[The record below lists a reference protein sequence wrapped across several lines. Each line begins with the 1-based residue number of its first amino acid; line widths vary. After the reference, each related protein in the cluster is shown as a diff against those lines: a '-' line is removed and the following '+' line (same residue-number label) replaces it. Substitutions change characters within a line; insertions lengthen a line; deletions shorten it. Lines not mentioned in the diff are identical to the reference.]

1 VARFIRNYE
10 IVHKLGG
17 GKFGEVFLAAGETP
31 GRGLSAGRRRV
42 VAVKKLRDSSSSGAV
57 QLLMQEFALLDQ
69 VKHRSIVRVFEYI
82 QEENAVVMEAVDGV
96 TLRQVLDE
104 CDKAHEQVFTEAVIE
119 IACEIAD
126 ALYQAYTTPGD
137 NGEPLR
143 LVHRDL
149 KPENVMLTP
158 TGEVKILD
166 FGLARVDNADFQRED
181 PNRLRGTPLYMA
193 PEQAQ
198 MREVDHRTDLFA
210 LGLITYELLMGRA
223 AYRVPENSP
232 DPVGEVYDA
241 IERAA
246 LQDCIAELE
255 SKIPGMGPI
264 IARCLQARPQSR
276 YQNGQELLVDLRRQL
291 YRDRG
296 AYLEEFCE
304 FFFGSIYDH
313 DPLPTLDSIVS
324 SGPAPGGRR
333 KRMSIEERLK
343 QSMEREHAAAHE
355 VPRRGAPVAPAPAAP
370 SPPRGGSP
378 QRAKPFSPPSG
389 ARPPIRPA
397 PSAAPA
403 PPPSPPAGGPP
414 RPSQPRMV
422 GARSPDE
429 TGMLE
434 LVPLSADGSGDP
446 EIEDP
451 SATAFFAI
459 PAPRAQDKPA
469 AAPAPAPSP
478 PPSAPG
484 PSVASPRPPAA
495 PPLGGIQGPTSGA
508 GVAPPAAPVGIQ
520 GPTAGGQVGTP
531 FQASQPP
538 PSGASAQQQKRVSSF
553 RVYALLLAVFML
565 GCAAVVTA
573 VWVGLS
579 ATRDKDPEPVTT
591 VPAVA
596 DAPVKRPKARKED
609 TGDAP
614 EPEPP
619 PRRPQVQRPSNP
631 KPAAPAPAP
640 KPAANPGVLTVK
652 MTDQTFLTTLEVTCP
667 SGFRQRTSISPGGS
681 ASIGNVPNETCVLH
695 FKGGAPARFS
705 PVSGGK
711 SLSCYIQG
719 TTAVCQ

>member
-10 IVHKLGG
+10 VVQKLGG

-42 VAVKKLRDSSSSGAV
+42 VAIKKLRESAGGNAAG
-57 QLLMQEFALLDQ
+57 LLLQEFALLDQ
-69 VKHRSIVRVFEYI
+69 VKHRGIVRVFEYI

-96 TLRQVLDE
+96 TLRTVLEE

-149 KPENVMLTP
+149 KPENIMLTP
-158 TGEVKILD
+158 SGEVKILD
-166 FGLARVDNADFQRED
+166 FGLARVDNADFERED
-181 PNRLRGTPLYMA
+181 PNRLRGTPIYMA

-198 MREVDHRTDLFA
+198 MREVDHRTDLFT
-210 LGLITYELLMGRA
+210 LGLITYELLMGKA

-232 DPVGEVYDA
+232 DPVAEVYDA

-246 LQDCIAELE
+246 LSDRTSELE

-276 YQNGQELLVDLRRQL
+276 YQSGQELLVDLRRQL

-313 DPLPTLDSIVS
+313 EPLPTLDKIASAGS
-324 SGPAPGGRR
+324 APSGRR
-333 KRMSIEERLK
+333 RRMSIEERLR
-343 QSMEREHAAAHE
+343 QSMEREQAATQ
-355 VPRRGAPVAPAPAAP
+355 GAPVPATPAPRAPAAP
-370 SPPRGGSP
+370 QPRAPSP
-378 QRAKPFSPPSG
+378 QRAKPFSPPS
-389 ARPPIRPA
+389 APRPA
-397 PSAAPA
+397 ATPTAPPA
-403 PPPSPPAGGPP
+403 PPPPKP
-414 RPSQPRMV
+414 RAPEPKGPRMI

-434 LVPLSADGSGDP
+434 LVPLSADGSGDEP
-446 EIEDP
+446 SDDP

-459 PAPRAQDKPA
+459 PAPRAEPSK
-469 AAPAPAPSP
+469 PAPAS
-478 PPSAPG
+478 
-484 PSVASPRPPAA
+484 RPAA
-495 PPLGGIQGPTSGA
+495 PPPVPSTPMARPAGP
-508 GVAPPAAPVGIQ
+508 PPVVGIQ
-520 GPTAGGQVGTP
+520 GPTAGGPPAPPPMPVGGIQGPTVAGPAGTP

-538 PSGASAQQQKRVSSF
+538 PSAPHKEKRVSSL
-553 RVYALLLAVFML
+553 RVYALILAVFML
-565 GCAAVVTA
+565 GCTAVVLA
-573 VWVGLS
+573 VWFGQMNK
-579 ATRDKDPEPVTT
+579 DKDTVPESTT
-591 VPAVA
+591 PAVA
-596 DAPVKRPKARKED
+596 QAPVKQPKAQKD
-609 TGDAP
+609 TGDEP
-614 EPEPP
+614 EPEPQ
-619 PRRPQVQRPSNP
+619 PRKTTPR
-631 KPAAPAPAP
+631 KTTTTAPAAPAAP
-640 KPAANPGVLTVK
+640 KTTPGTLTVK
-652 MTDQTFLTTLEVTCP
+652 MTDQTFLTTIEVTCP
-667 SGFRQRTSISPGGS
+667 SGMRQRAAISPGGS
-681 ASIGNVPNETCVLH
+681 ATIANVPTETCVLH

-705 PVSGGK
+705 PVSGGQ

-719 TTAVCQ
+719 TTAVCK

>member
-10 IVHKLGG
+10 IVQKLGG

-31 GRGLSAGRRRV
+31 GRGLNAGRRRV
-42 VAVKKLRDSSSSGAV
+42 VAVKKLRDSSSPSAA

-69 VKHRSIVRVFEYI
+69 VKHRGIVRVFEYI

-119 IACEIAD
+119 IACELAD

-149 KPENVMLTP
+149 KPENIMLTP
-158 TGEVKILD
+158 SGEVKILD

-232 DPVGEVYDA
+232 DPVAEVYDA

-313 DPLPTLDSIVS
+313 DPLPTLDKIVS
-324 SGPAPGGRR
+324 SGPAPSGGRR
-333 KRMSIEERLK
+333 RMSIEERLK
-343 QSMEREHAAAHE
+343 QSMERERAAAHE
-355 VPRRGAPVAPAPAAP
+355 APLRSPPISPAPAA
-370 SPPRGGSP
+370 PPRGGSP
-378 QRAKPFSPPSG
+378 QRAKPFSPPGSG
-389 ARPPIRPA
+389 RAPGRPQ
-397 PSAAPA
+397 PSASPATPPA
-403 PPPSPPAGGPP
+403 PPSAGSP
-414 RPSQPRMV
+414 RSSSPRMV

-446 EIEDP
+446 EVEDP

-469 AAPAPAPSP
+469 AAPAPAPAP
-478 PPSAPG
+478 PPSAPAPVISTG
-484 PSVASPRPPAA
+484 MPPAA
-495 PPLGGIQGPTSGA
+495 PPMGGIQGPTSTG
-508 GVAPPAAPVGIQ
+508 GGAPPPAPVGIQ
-520 GPTAGGQVGTP
+520 GPTASGPVGTP

-538 PSGASAQQQKRVSSF
+538 PSAAQPKQQKRVSSF

-565 GCAAVVTA
+565 GCMAVVTA

-579 ATRDKDPEPVTT
+579 ATKDKDPEPAVTT
-591 VPAVA
+591 PAVA
-596 DAPVKRPKARKED
+596 QAPVKKPKRRED
-609 TGDAP
+609 TGDDP
-614 EPEPP
+614 EPEPKP
-619 PRRPQVQRPSNP
+619 RPTVRRPTNPSP
-631 KPAAPAPAP
+631 APAPAP
-640 KPAANPGVLTVK
+640 APAANPGVLKVT

-667 SGFRQRTSISPGGS
+667 SGFRQRAAISPGGS
-681 ASIGNVPNETCVLH
+681 VSISNVPNETCVLH

-719 TTAVCQ
+719 TTAVCK

>member
-10 IVHKLGG
+10 VINKLGG

-31 GRGLSAGRRRV
+31 GRGLSAGRRRI
-42 VAVKKLRDSSSSGAV
+42 VAVKKLRESSTGDAAN
-57 QLLMQEFALLDQ
+57 LLMQEFALLDQ
-69 VKHRSIVRVFEYI
+69 VKHRGIVRVFEYI

-149 KPENVMLTP
+149 KPENIMLTP
-158 TGEVKILD
+158 SGEVKILD
-166 FGLARVDNADFQRED
+166 FGLARVDNADFERED
-181 PNRLRGTPLYMA
+181 PNRLRGTPIYMA
-193 PEQAQ
+193 PEQAT
-198 MREVDHRTDLFA
+198 MREVDHRTDLFT

-232 DPVGEVYDA
+232 DPVAEVYDA

-246 LQDCIAELE
+246 LTECVSELE

-304 FFFGSIYDH
+304 FFFGSIYEH
-313 DPLPTLDSIVS
+313 EPLPGLDQVSS
-324 SGPAPGGRR
+324 SGPAPTGRR
-333 KRMSIEERLK
+333 RRMSIEERLR
-343 QSMEREHAAAHE
+343 QSMEREQVATRE
-355 VPRRGAPVAPAPAAP
+355 PPRAQPPVTPAPRTP
-370 SPPRGGSP
+370 GPPPGRAH
-378 QRAKPFSPPSG
+378 QRAKPFAPPSRG
-389 ARPPIRPA
+389 TPA
-397 PSAAPA
+397 A
-403 PPPSPPAGGPP
+403 PPPRPPAAPP
-414 RPSQPRMV
+414 PKPRAAPPARPRMM
-422 GARSPDE
+422 GAHSPDE

-434 LVPLSADGSGDP
+434 MVPLSADGSGEP
-446 EIEDP
+446 EVDDP

-459 PAPRAQDKPA
+459 PAPRAEPSKPVPA
-469 AAPAPAPSP
+469 PAPSAPAPAPAPPMGAPPMGGIQGPSAGARAPAPAP
-478 PPSAPG
+478 PPM
-484 PSVASPRPPAA
+484 
-495 PPLGGIQGPTSGA
+495 GGIQGPTSA
-508 GVAPPAAPVGIQ
+508 GPA
-520 GPTAGGQVGTP
+520 GTP

-538 PSGASAQQQKRVSSF
+538 PSPPQKEKRVSSF
-553 RVYALLLAVFML
+553 RVYALIMAVFVLGCTAVVLAVWF
-565 GCAAVVTA
+565 GQRAIKDNVVET
-573 VWVGLS
+573 
-579 ATRDKDPEPVTT
+579 PTT
-591 VPAVA
+591 STAVA
-596 DAPVKRPKARKED
+596 DAPRRDKVKED
-609 TGDAP
+609 TGDEP

-619 PRRPQVQRPSNP
+619 PRRTTTRKTNP
-631 KPAAPAPAP
+631 TTVAAPAAP
-640 KPAANPGVLTVK
+640 KTNPGTLTVK
-652 MTDQTFLTTLEVTCP
+652 MTDQTFLTTVEVTCP
-667 SGFRQRTSISPGGS
+667 SGMRQR
-681 ASIGNVPNETCVLH
+681 ASIGPGGTATISNVPTETCVLH

-705 PVSGGK
+705 PVSGGQ

-719 TTAVCQ
+719 TTAVCK

>member
-1 VARFIRNYE
+1 MARFIRNYE
-10 IVHKLGG
+10 VIHKLGG

-42 VAVKKLRDSSSSGAV
+42 VAVKKLRDSSSPAAA

-69 VKHRSIVRVFEYI
+69 VKHRGIVRVFEYI
-82 QEENAVVMEAVDGV
+82 EEEHAVVMEAVDGV

-104 CDKAHEQVFTEAVIE
+104 CDKAHEQIFTEAVIE

-149 KPENVMLTP
+149 KPENIMLTP
-158 TGEVKILD
+158 TGEVKVLD

-181 PNRLRGTPLYMA
+181 PNRLRGTPIYMA

-198 MREVDHRTDLFA
+198 MREVDHRTDLFT
-210 LGLITYELLMGRA
+210 LGLITYELLMGRP

-232 DPVGEVYDA
+232 DPVAEVYDA

-246 LQDCIAELE
+246 LHDCISELE

-313 DPLPTLDSIVS
+313 EALPTIDKIAS
-324 SGPAPGGRR
+324 SGPAPSGVR

-343 QSMEREHAAAHE
+343 RSMAREQAVEREIPAAA
-355 VPRRGAPVAPAPAAP
+355 PRPAPRGAP
-370 SPPRGGSP
+370 
-378 QRAKPFSPPSG
+378 RAKPFSPPG
-389 ARPPIRPA
+389 APRPSRPPAPERPRG
-397 PSAAPA
+397 AAPA
-403 PPPSPPAGGPP
+403 PPPRPAPPEPA
-414 RPSQPRMV
+414 RPRMV

-434 LVPLSADGSGDP
+434 LVPLTAGGSDDSP
-446 EIEDP
+446 VDDP

-459 PAPRAQDKPA
+459 PAPKAEAPKPA
-469 AAPAPAPSP
+469 PPPSPSAPPPAPAAPQMAAPGGPPPPPMGIQGPTPGAAPAAPM
-478 PPSAPG
+478 
-484 PSVASPRPPAA
+484 
-495 PPLGGIQGPTSGA
+495 GGIQGPTASG
-508 GVAPPAAPVGIQ
+508 PA
-520 GPTAGGQVGTP
+520 GTP

-538 PSGASAQQQKRVSSF
+538 PSAHQKEKRVSSF
-553 RVYALLLAVFML
+553 RVFALLLAVFML
-565 GCAAVVTA
+565 GCIAVVSA
-573 VWVGLS
+573 VWIGLS
-579 ATRDKDPEPVTT
+579 RDKTDEVVQVPSTT
-591 VPAVA
+591 PAVA
-596 DAPVKRPKARKED
+596 QVPSRPQPQDD
-609 TGDAP
+609 TGEEP
-614 EPEPP
+614 EPEPQ
-619 PRRPQVQRPSNP
+619 PRPRPRSTNPSSS
-631 KPAAPAPAP
+631 PAPAP
-640 KPAANPGVLTVK
+640 KPAVNPGTLTVK
-652 MTDQTFLTTLEVTCP
+652 MTDQTFLTTLEITCP
-667 SGFRQRTSISPGGS
+667 SGFRTRASISPGGS
-681 ASIGNVPNETCVLH
+681 ATISNVPTETCVLH

-705 PVSGGK
+705 PVSGGQ

-719 TTAVCQ
+719 TTAVCK

>member
-10 IVHKLGG
+10 VVQKLGG

-42 VAVKKLRDSSSSGAV
+42 VAVKKLRDSASPDAAT
-57 QLLMQEFALLDQ
+57 LLMQEFALLDQ
-69 VKHRSIVRVFEYI
+69 VKHRGIVRVFEYI

-149 KPENVMLTP
+149 KPENIMLTP

-181 PNRLRGTPLYMA
+181 PNRLRGTPIYMA
-193 PEQAQ
+193 PEQAT

-232 DPVGEVYDA
+232 DPVAEVYDA

-246 LQDCIAELE
+246 LQDCVAELE

-304 FFFGSIYDH
+304 FFFGSIYEH
-313 DPLPTLDSIVS
+313 EPLPSIDKIAS
-324 SGPAPGGRR
+324 SGPAPTGRR
-333 KRMSIEERLK
+333 RRMSIEERLK
-343 QSMEREHAAAHE
+343 QSMEREQRAAST
-355 VPRRGAPVAPAPAAP
+355 VPAAP
-370 SPPRGGSP
+370 AQAPVTPAPRAPARGPSP
-378 QRAKPFSPPSG
+378 QRAKPFSPPSRG
-389 ARPPIRPA
+389 TP
-397 PSAAPA
+397 APA
-403 PPPSPPAGGPP
+403 PRSAPPAPPS
-414 RPSQPRMV
+414 RPSAPEPREPRMI

-434 LVPLSADGSGDP
+434 MVPLSADGSGEP
-446 EIEDP
+446 EVDDP

-459 PAPRAQDKPA
+459 PAPRAAPRN
-469 AAPAPAPSP
+469 PAPTPAPP
-478 PPSAPG
+478 PPSPAG
-484 PSVASPRPPAA
+484 PPPM
-495 PPLGGIQGPTSGA
+495 GGIQGPTSGA
-508 GVAPPAAPVGIQ
+508 RGPAPAAPPPMGGIQ
-520 GPTAGGQVGTP
+520 GPTSGGAAGTP

-538 PSGASAQQQKRVSSF
+538 PSAPQQQKRVSSF

-573 VWVGLS
+573 VWVGMS
-579 ATRDKDPEPVTT
+579 RDKDPEPVAQVPSTT
-591 VPAVA
+591 PAVA
-596 DAPVKRPKARKED
+596 DAPRDKPQED
-609 TGDAP
+609 TAEEP
-614 EPEPP
+614 EPEPQ
-619 PRRPQVQRPSNP
+619 PRRTTPRRTTTTA
-631 KPAAPAPAP
+631 PAAPAAP
-640 KPAANPGVLTVK
+640 KTTPGTLTVK
-652 MTDQTFLTTLEVTCP
+652 MTDQTFLTTIEVTCP
-667 SGFRQRTSISPGGS
+667 SGMRQRASISPGGS
-681 ASIGNVPNETCVLH
+681 ATISNVPTETCVLH

-705 PVSGGK
+705 PVSGGQ

-719 TTAVCQ
+719 TTAVCK